1 MVKKFDLIVVGAGS
15 GLDIVAEADEKGLKT
30 ALVEEGPLG
39 GTCHNRGCVPSKML
53 IHHADVAE
61 TIRNSAKFFIR
72 SKIEA
77 IDFAKITQ
85 SVNGQIDAE
94 SKQMADALSQSKNVT
109 WYHKRTKFIDPKT
122 MQSGN
127 ETFSADK
134 IIIVGGTRADIVP
147 IPGLDKVKYITSTEA
162 LRLTKQPKHLLI
174 VGGGYIA
181 CEIAH
186 FYGALGTK
194 VTILVRRDK
203 LLREEDGEISAWFT
217 KEFSKKYNI
226 LFHTEIESVS
236 QNGEEI
242 TTILKDNKQKLVCDQ
257 LLIATGRVP
266 NTDILDIKSGKI
278 ETDEKGYI
286 KVNEYLETNTPGVW
300 ALGDIAG
307 ILPFKHTANHQAG
320 YIIDNLFYGKKEP
333 VDYHAIGHAVFSSP
347 QVAGVGKTED
357 DLKLQGVSYKVGRAQ
372 YNETAMGDALKENG
386 LVKVLTDENKDKILG
401 CHIVGPD
408 ASTLIH
414 EVIIAMKASGK
425 TSAIK
430 KSVFIHPALS
440 EVVRNAFYSIE

>member
-1 MVKKFDLIVVGAGS
+1 MKKFDLIVVGAGS

-61 TIRNSAKFFIR
+61 TIRNSQKFFIK

-77 IDFAKITQ
+77 IDFPAIVKG
-85 SVNGQIDAE
+85 VNGQIDREAE
-94 SKQMADALSQSKNVT
+94 EMAKALASSKNVT
-109 WYHKRTKFIDPKT
+109 WYRQRSKFIGPKT
-122 MQSGN
+122 MQSAN

-134 IIIVGGTRADIVP
+134 VIIVGGTRTHILP

-162 LRLTKQPKHLLI
+162 LRLTKQPKHLVI

-194 VTILVRRDK
+194 ITILVRRDK
-203 LLREEDGEISAWFT
+203 LLREEDEEISTWFT
-217 KEFSKKYNI
+217 KEFSQKYNV
-226 LFHTEIESVS
+226 LFNTEIESVS
-236 QNGEEI
+236 QNGKEI
-242 TTILKDNKQKLVCDQ
+242 TAILKGGKQKLIFDQ
-257 LLIATGRVP
+257 LLLATGRIP
-266 NTDILDIKSGKI
+266 NTDILNVKEGGI
-278 ETDEKGYI
+278 ETDDKGYI
-286 KVNEYLETNTPGVW
+286 KVNEYLETNVPGIW
-300 ALGDIAG
+300 ALGDIVG

-320 YIIDNLFYGKKEP
+320 YIINNLFYGKKEP
-333 VDYHAIGHAVFSSP
+333 VSYHAIAHAVFSSP
-347 QVAGVGKTED
+347 QVAGVGKTEQ
-357 DLKLQGVSYKVGRAQ
+357 DLKLEGAPYKVGRAE
-372 YNETAMGDALKENG
+372 YSEVAMGDALKENG
-386 LVKVLTDENKDKILG
+386 LVKVITDEKKQEIFG

-414 EVIIAMKASGK
+414 EVVVAMKTTGK

-430 KSVFIHPALS
+430 KSVFVHPALS
-440 EVVRNAFYSIE
+440 EVVRNAFYAIE

>member
-1 MVKKFDLIVVGAGS
+1 MKKFDLIVIGAGS

-30 ALVEEGPLG
+30 ALAEEGPLG

-61 TIRNSAKFFIR
+61 TIRNSSKFFIKSR
-72 SKIEA
+72 IES
-77 IDFAKITQ
+77 IDFPAIVK
-85 SVNGQIDAE
+85 SVNDQIDGEAQE
-94 SKQMADALSQSKNVT
+94 MAKAISQSTNVT
-109 WYHKRTKFIDPKT
+109 WYRERTKFIGPKT

-134 IIIVGGTRADIVP
+134 VIIVGGTRTDIVP

-162 LRLTKQPKHLLI
+162 LRLNKQPKHLVI

-194 VTILVRRDK
+194 VTILVRKDK
-203 LLREEDGEISAWFT
+203 LLREEDEEISTWFT
-217 KEFSKKYNI
+217 KEFAKKYNV

-242 TTILKDNKQKLVCDQ
+242 TAILKGGKQKLVCDQ
-257 LLIATGRVP
+257 LLIATGRIP
-266 NTDILDIKSGKI
+266 NTDILNVKESGI
-278 ETDEKGYI
+278 DTDDKDYI
-286 KVNEYLETNTPGVW
+286 KVNENLETNVPGVW
-300 ALGDIAG
+300 ALGDIVG

-320 YIIDNLFYGKKEP
+320 YLINNLFYAKREP
-333 VDYHAIGHAVFSSP
+333 VSYHAIAHAVFSSP
-347 QVAGVGKTED
+347 QVAGVGKTEQ
-357 DLKLQGVSYKVGRAQ
+357 DLKLEGAPYKVGRAQ
-372 YNETAMGDALKENG
+372 YNEVAMGDALKENG
-386 LVKVLTDENKDKILG
+386 LVKVITDESKEEILG

-414 EVIIAMKASGK
+414 EVVIAMKTIGK

-430 KSVFIHPALS
+430 KAVFVHPALS
-440 EVVRNAFYSIE
+440 EVVRNAFYAIV

>member
-1 MVKKFDLIVVGAGS
+1 MKKYDLIVVGAGS
-15 GLDIVAEADEKGLKT
+15 GLDIVADADEKGLKT
-30 ALVEEGPLG
+30 ALVEEGPPG

-61 TIRNSAKFFIR
+61 IIRNSQKFFIK

-77 IDFAKITQ
+77 IDFGAIIK
-85 SVNGQIDAE
+85 SVNGQIDSEAAE
-94 SKQMADALSQSKNVT
+94 MAKAISQSTNVT
-109 WYHKRTKFIDPKT
+109 WYKQRSKFIGPKA

-127 ETFSADK
+127 ESFEADK
-134 IIIVGGTRADIVP
+134 VIIVAGTRADIAP

-162 LRLTKQPKHLLI
+162 LRLTKQPKHLVI

-194 VTILVRRDK
+194 VTILVRKDK
-203 LLREEDGEISAWFT
+203 LLREEDEEISTWFT
-217 KEFSKKYNI
+217 KEFTKKVNVM
-226 LFHTEIESVS
+226 FHNEIESVS
-236 QNGEEI
+236 QIGNEI
-242 TTILKDNKQKLVCDQ
+242 TAILKNGKQKLVCDQ

-266 NTDILDIKSGKI
+266 NSDILDVSASNI
-278 ETDEKGYI
+278 ETDDNEYI
-286 KVNEYLETNTPGVW
+286 KVNEHLETNVQGVW
-300 ALGDIAG
+300 ALGDIVG

-320 YIIDNLFYGKKEP
+320 YLINNLFYEKKEP
-333 VDYHAIGHAVFSSP
+333 VDYHAIAHAVFSSP
-347 QVAGVGKTED
+347 QVAGVGKTEQ
-357 DLKLQGVSYKVGRAQ
+357 DLKLEGTPYKVGRAQ

-386 LVKVLTDENKDKILG
+386 LVKVLTDENKEEILG

-414 EVIIAMKASGK
+414 EVVIAMKTIGK

-430 KSVFIHPALS
+430 KSVFVHPALS
-440 EVVRNAFYSIE
+440 EVVRNAFFNVE

>member
-1 MVKKFDLIVVGAGS
+1 MKKFDLIVIGAGS

-61 TIRNSAKFFIR
+61 TIRNSEKFFIK
-72 SKIEA
+72 SKIET
-77 IDFAKITQ
+77 IDFSAIVK
-85 SVNGQIDAE
+85 SVNDQIDREAQE
-94 SKQMADALSQSKNVT
+94 MAKALSESPNVT
-109 WYHKRTKFIDPKT
+109 WYKQRSRFIGPKT
-122 MQSGN
+122 IQTGD

-134 IIIVGGTRADIVP
+134 VIIVGGTRADIP
-147 IPGLDKVKYITSTEA
+147 SIAGLDKVNYITSAEA
-162 LRLTKQPKHLLI
+162 LRLTKQPKHLVI

-194 VTILVRRDK
+194 VTILVRKDK
-203 LLREEDGEISAWFT
+203 LLREEDGEISTWFT
-217 KEFSKKYNI
+217 KEFAKKYNV
-226 LFHTEIESVS
+226 LFHTEIESIS

-242 TTILKDNKQKLVCDQ
+242 TAILKNSKQKLICDQ
-257 LLIATGRVP
+257 LLIAAGRIP
-266 NTDILDIKSGKI
+266 NTDILDVSASNI
-278 ETDEKGYI
+278 ETDDNGYI
-286 KVNEYLETNTPGVW
+286 KVNEYLETNVPGVW
-300 ALGDIAG
+300 ALGDIVG

-320 YIIDNLFYGKKEP
+320 YLINNLFYEKKEP
-333 VDYHAIGHAVFSSP
+333 VDYHAIAHAVFSSP
-347 QVAGVGKTED
+347 QVAGVGKTEQ
-357 DLKLQGVSYKVGRAQ
+357 DLKLEGTPYKVGKAE

-386 LVKVLTDENKDKILG
+386 LVKVITDENKNEILG

-414 EVIIAMKASGK
+414 EVVVAMKTTGK
-425 TSAIK
+425 VADVK
-430 KSVFIHPALS
+430 KSVHVHPALP
-440 EVVRNAFYSIE
+440 EVVWNAFYAIK

>member
-1 MVKKFDLIVVGAGS
+1 MKKYDLIVVGAGS
-15 GLDIVAEADEKGLKT
+15 GLDIVAAADERGLKV

-61 TIRNSAKFFIR
+61 VIRNSNKFFIK
-72 SKIEA
+72 SKIEG
-77 IDFAKITQ
+77 IDFSAIVK
-85 SVNGQIDAE
+85 SVNDQIDKEAE
-94 SKQMADALSQSKNVT
+94 EMAKAISQSSNVT
-109 WYHKRTKFIDPKT
+109 WYKQRSKFIGPKT
-122 MQSGN
+122 MQMGD

-134 IIIVGGTRADIVP
+134 VIIVGGTRADIPP

-162 LRLTKQPKHLLI
+162 LRLTKQPKHLVI

-194 VTILVRRDK
+194 VTILIRKDK
-203 LLREEDGEISAWFT
+203 LLREEDGEISDWFT
-217 KEFSKKYNI
+217 KEFSKKYNV

-236 QNGEEI
+236 QNGDEI
-242 TTILKDNKQKLVCDQ
+242 TAILKNGKQKLVCDQ

-266 NTDILDIKSGKI
+266 NSDILDVSASNI
-278 ETDEKGYI
+278 ETDDKGYI
-286 KVNEYLETNTPGVW
+286 KVNEYLETNVQGVW
-300 ALGDIAG
+300 ALGDIVG

-320 YIIDNLFYGKKEP
+320 YLINNLFYGKKES
-333 VDYHAIGHAVFSSP
+333 VDYHAIAHAVFSSP
-347 QVAGVGKTED
+347 QVAGVGKTEQ
-357 DLKLQGVSYKVGRAQ
+357 DLKFEGTPYKVGRAE
-372 YNETAMGDALKENG
+372 YKEVVMGDAFKENG
-386 LVKVLTDENKDKILG
+386 LVKVITDENKEEILG

-414 EVIIAMKASGK
+414 EVVVAMKATGK
-425 TSAIK
+425 VADVK
-430 KSVFIHPALS
+430 KSVHVHPALP
-440 EVVRNAFYSIE
+440 EVVWNAFYAIE